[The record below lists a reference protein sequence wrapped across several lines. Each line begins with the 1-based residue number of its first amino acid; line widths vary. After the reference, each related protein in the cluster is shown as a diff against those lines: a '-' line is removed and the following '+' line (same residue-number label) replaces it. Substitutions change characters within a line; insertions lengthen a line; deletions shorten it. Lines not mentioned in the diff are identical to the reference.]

1 MKKKI
6 IYYIIGAVGCIIID
20 AAFIALAIHI
30 DAPVSDYILMGIFL
44 PIIDFLF
51 LVLVGVCFEKPENK
65 CLVIKLPGTVDDD
78 KLPKLKIETEKLEE

>member
-6 IYYIIGAVGCIIID
+6 ISYIIGILGCIIID
-20 AAFIALAIHI
+20 AGFVAIAIHHE
-30 DAPVSDYILMGIFL
+30 APVSDYILMGIFL

-51 LVLVGVCFEKPENK
+51 LVLVGFTLEKDLGNK

-78 KLPKLKIETEKLEE
+78 SLPKLK

>member
-6 IYYIIGAVGCIIID
+6 KVNSIWVLICIIID

-30 DAPVSDYILMGIFL
+30 EAPVSDYILMGIFL
-44 PIIDFLF
+44 PIADVAF
-51 LVLVGVCFEKPENK
+51 LVFGSLYLKKSGNK

-78 KLPKLKIETEKLEE
+78 SLTKLK

>member
-6 IYYIIGAVGCIIID
+6 KGLFYGVIFCIIID
-20 AAFIALAIHI
+20 AVYVAIAIHNE
-30 DAPVSDYILMGIFL
+30 APVADYICMGIFL

-51 LVLVGVCFEKPENK
+51 LVLVCVCFEKPENK

-78 KLPKLKIETEKLEE
+78 SLPKLK

>member
-6 IYYIIGAVGCIIID
+6 KGLFYGVIFCIIID
-20 AAFIALAIHI
+20 AAFVAIGIYHE
-30 DAPVSDYILMGIFL
+30 APVSDYILMGIFL

-78 KLPKLKIETEKLEE
+78 SLPKFK